1 MGEEVRDCA
10 RGRVGM
16 MKKEG
21 GERRGDGGAVQRMG
35 DAVGIISKRPLYPA
49 ARTERPVCVCGRP
62 YVLHWLDFA
71 PVVGGLQFYEHIY
84 FLTKVSQPAGQ
95 DPT

>member
-1 MGEEVRDCA
+1 MCEGKGGHDEERGGRAVR
-10 RGRVGM
+10 
-16 MKKEG
+16 
-21 GERRGDGGAVQRMG
+21 RMG

-62 YVLHWLDFA
+62 YVFHWLDFA
-71 PVVGGLQFYEHIY
+71 PVVPGAAVLRAHI
-84 FLTKVSQPAGQ
+84 LTSTKVSQPASQ